1 MKELM
6 EKIESGDI
14 VKMDNGKKYM
24 AFKRSDDECI
34 ILREV
39 KKAKGSNINYD
50 DEIGYCPLKFCFGHL
65 FLKNDTPKKRVEK
78 IKRNRVL
85 YIGEK
90 MKNFEEVIYK
100 KEK

>member
-14 VKMDNGKKYM
+14 VKMDDGKRYM
-24 AFKRSDDECI
+24 AFKRSDFEYI

-39 KKAKGSNINYD
+39 EKAKGSNINYKN
-50 DEIGYCPLKFCFGHL
+50 ITGYYPLKFGFNSRS
-65 FLKNDTPKKRVEK
+65 LKNNMSKICVKKITRSGF
-78 IKRNRVL
+78 R

-90 MKNFEEVIYK
+90 MKYCEEVIYE
-100 KEK
+100 KE